1 VTAAALL
8 AVVAMGSRRGPL
20 GRGEGRPT
28 YPADLVDT
36 LLALLLVGGLA
47 AGVLAVVAL
56 LPDQRLRT
64 PRTRHRGLLTV
75 LLPLALVL
83 AVWLFREP
91 LGLLGDLADG
101 PPPTSIP
108 PDPAAAATSELP
120 RDDPGVVPVLVAG
133 VAVLA
138 MAGIVV
144 GQLLAERRRRGPPRT
159 PAELLVELLDDTLDD
174 VEREPDPRRAVIAA
188 WARME
193 RGLAAA
199 GLPRRA
205 SEAPL
210 EYAGRVLATA
220 AGPPGQSFGTLPTGG
235 PPGPPGHRSGVPW
248 TPSGGGLD
256 RTPAVRPASVRRLTD
271 LFERA
276 KFSHH
281 SIDRAMRDEAVAA
294 LRAVRADLAA
304 AVRADQ
310 RADQRADAAAAG
322 AARR

>member
-1 VTAAALL
+1 MTAAALL

-64 PRTRHRGLLTV
+64 PRARRSGLVTV

-108 PDPAAAATSELP
+108 PDPAATAAPEAP

-220 AGPPGQSFGTLPTGG
+220 AGPPGHPFGVPRTPPGG
-235 PPGPPGHRSGVPW
+235 PP
-248 TPSGGGLD
+248 D
-256 RTPAVRPASVRRLTD
+256 RTPPVRPASVRRLTD

-276 KFSHH
+276 KFSQHT
-281 SIDRAMRDEAVAA
+281 IDRAMRDEAVAA

-304 AVRADQ
+304 AVRA
-310 RADQRADAAAAG
+310 
-322 AARR
+322 

>member
-64 PRTRHRGLLTV
+64 PRARRGGLLTV

-108 PDPAAAATSELP
+108 PDPAATAAPEAP

-220 AGPPGQSFGTLPTGG
+220 AGPPGHPFGTLPAGG
-235 PPGPPGHRSGVPW
+235 PPGGPP
-248 TPSGGGLD
+248 D
-256 RTPAVRPASVRRLTD
+256 RTPPVRPASVRRLTD

-281 SIDRAMRDEAVAA
+281 TIDRAMRDEAVAA

-310 RADQRADAAAAG
+310 RADAAAAG

>member
-1 VTAAALL
+1 VAESRRSGRRRPPQPWRVALPAVTAAALL

-64 PRTRHRGLLTV
+64 PRARRGGLLTV

-83 AVWLFREP
+83 AVWLFRGP

-108 PDPAAAATSELP
+108 PDPAATAAPEAP

-220 AGPPGQSFGTLPTGG
+220 AGPPGHPL
-235 PPGPPGHRSGVPW
+235 GVP
-248 TPSGGGLD
+248 
-256 RTPAVRPASVRRLTD
+256 RTPPVRPASVRRLTD

-281 SIDRAMRDEAVAA
+281 TIDRAMRDEAVAA

-310 RADQRADAAAAG
+310 RADAAAAG

>member
-1 VTAAALL
+1 VTAAGLL
-8 AVVAMGSRRGPL
+8 AVVAIGSRRGPL
-20 GRGEGRPT
+20 GRGEGQPT

-64 PRTRHRGLLTV
+64 PRARRGGLVTV

-91 LGLLGDLADG
+91 LGLLGDLAAG

-108 PDPAAAATSELP
+108 ADPAATAAPEPP
-120 RDDPGVVPVLVAG
+120 RADPGVVPVLVAG

-138 MAGIVV
+138 MAGIVIA
-144 GQLLAERRRRGPPRT
+144 QLLAERRRRGPPRT

-220 AGPPGQSFGTLPTGG
+220 AWTP
-235 PPGPPGHRSGVPW
+235 PPGPAGQLPTAPP
-248 TPSGGGLD
+248 TPPL
-256 RTPAVRPASVRRLTD
+256 RPASVRRLTD

-281 SIDRAMRDEAVAA
+281 TIDRAMRDEAVAA

-304 AVRADQ
+304 AVHAD
-310 RADQRADAAAAG
+310 RRADAAAGAG